1 VDLGLVSP
9 ARFERLRQQIKG
21 ADAGVFLPAVAG
33 RRGASLPCPLDLCS
47 DFTCNLCKPTELIS
61 FFGHCGCNSNPRQ
74 WQFTAKRKTS
84 RFGLAYDRFSLG
96 LNDFIFGF
104 ITTMWTPACTVN
116 HLRRTRSQCLLKIKE
131 MVRNF
136 LKTGYYTLFYY
147 QAVEHSVFAF
157 FVSLGCIHRDS

>member
-1 VDLGLVSP
+1 MEVRWWILSSLS
-9 ARFERLRQQIKG
+9 AF
-21 ADAGVFLPAVAG
+21 AAGVGIELKRQAVASVICG
-33 RRGASLPCPLDLCS
+33 HIFS

-84 RFGLAYDRFSLG
+84 RYGLACDHFSLG
-96 LNDFIFGF
+96 PKDSMFGF
-104 ITTMWTPACTVN
+104 ITTMWMPACTVN

-131 MVRNF
+131 MVRIS

-157 FVSLGCIHRDS
+157 FVSLGCIRRDS